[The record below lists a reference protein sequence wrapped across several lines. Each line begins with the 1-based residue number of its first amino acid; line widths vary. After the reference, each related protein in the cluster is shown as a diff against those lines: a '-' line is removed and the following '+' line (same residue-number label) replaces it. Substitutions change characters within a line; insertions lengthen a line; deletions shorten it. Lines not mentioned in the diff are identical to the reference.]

1 MARDPATQLI
11 RIDVVVH
18 GRSGNRHAR
27 LQAKLDQLLYGSLIK
42 FPSAIPPAANHQS
55 ASKVLF
61 LGHHGLSAC
70 VHADT

>member
-27 LQAKLDQLLYGSLIK
+27 PQAKLDQLLYGGLIK
-42 FPSAIPPAANHQS
+42 FPSAIPSAANHQS